1 MKTLQL
7 AALLIAVL
15 GLSNCNTL
23 IGAGRDI
30 REGYNWTAEKVR
42 GSGGGQQDYD
52 YGAPVY

>member
-42 GSGGGQQDYD
+42 RGGGQQEYD